1 MANVGVHSY
10 SISTKR
16 ASVSYGFVKIVF
28 FSHAKMLSLG
38 LIQVLARVRLFSPF
52 SLVLTSLLCISRV
65 NGTPGTGTVDTFIL
79 TDADIIVY
87 EVIVD
92 DTQPEG
98 ARNGDFAELEN
109 SAPWFIVICM
119 WIFRSTGLPTSS

>member
-1 MANVGVHSY
+1 MANVGVHSD
-10 SISTKR
+10 ISTKR

-28 FSHAKMLSLG
+28 FSHAKMLLLG
-38 LIQVLARVRLFSPF
+38 LIQVLARVSPF

-65 NGTPGTGTVDTFIL
+65 NGTPGTVDTFIL

-92 DTQPEG
+92 DTQG

-119 WIFRSTGLPTSS
+119 WIFSSTGLPTSS